1 MRLSSDACPQ
11 LNAPDLT
18 VVPPPGAESYE
29 AVKPEGA
36 RKIEQSIAYMMQ
48 HLNQP
53 LQVAKLAQTAHTSP
67 SHFFVLF
74 KRWVGSSPIDYFIRL
89 RMQQA
94 CRLLTA
100 TNLSVKEIA
109 ADLGYDDPFYFSRVF
124 KSVHGVAPSD
134 FRVMTG
140 NLETA
145 DSGVEKNGVLP
156 PLPISELLEN
166 NGGNDRVPAE
176 KHELSDAAPGIYL
189 LQRG

>member
-1 MRLSSDACPQ
+1 MKLSSNACSQ
-11 LNAPDLT
+11 LNGPNLT
-18 VVPPPGAESYE
+18 VVPPPVAESHE
-29 AVKPEGA
+29 VVKPEGA

-89 RMQQA
+89 RMQEA

-134 FRVMTG
+134 FRGMTG
-140 NLETA
+140 NSESA
-145 DSGVEKNGVLP
+145 DSGVEKNGFL
-156 PLPISELLEN
+156 
-166 NGGNDRVPAE
+166 PAE